1 MIIDTPPIAAVSDSF
16 TLSSLVDKALY
27 VIRWE
32 QTPRNVALAGIRQL
46 AEAGADIAGIVLSR
60 VDLKKH
66 ARYGYADSG
75 YYRGSY
81 QKYYINWPL
90 GPGAAGSCGTP
101 RGPRQTAQPAVATV
115 RPLVRTRG
123 R

>member
-46 AEAGADIAGIVLSR
+46 AEAGADIAGIVLSSTSRSTR
-60 VDLKKH
+60 VTATPFGLLP
-66 ARYGYADSG
+66 G
-75 YYRGSY
+75 
-81 QKYYINWPL
+81 QLPEMLIN
-90 GPGAAGSCGTP
+90 
-101 RGPRQTAQPAVATV
+101 
-115 RPLVRTRG
+115 
-123 R
+123 